1 MEVGMVAQD
10 RISQEVT
17 AFVVEN
23 FMFGD
28 GGDLQAT
35 DSLIE
40 RGLID
45 STGILELV
53 AFLEKKY
60 GIQIQDHELVPDNLD
75 STAAL
80 SAFVKRKLDVATLTT
95 QSG

>member
-1 MEVGMVAQD
+1 
-10 RISQEVT
+10 
-17 AFVVEN
+17 VVEN

-28 GGDLQAT
+28 GGDLQVT

-53 AFLEKKY
+53 SFLEKKY
-60 GIQIQDHELVPDNLD
+60 AIRIQDHELVPDNLD
-75 STAAL
+75 SLAAL
-80 SAFVKRKLDVATLTT
+80 SAFVKRKLNVAAMAL
-95 QSG
+95 QGG

>member
-1 MEVGMVAQD
+1 MVAQD

-53 AFLEKKY
+53 SFLEKKY
-60 GIQIQDHELVPDNLD
+60 AIRIQDHELVPDNLD
-75 STAAL
+75 SLAAL
-80 SAFVKRKLDVATLTT
+80 SAFVKRKLNVAAMAL
-95 QSG
+95 QGG